1 MSLVQHII
9 DRMQINYRDD
19 YDDELEEFEE
29 DEPGDRF
36 TFMNPFRNMAT
47 SRLEEDIVMQVVLVR
62 AESIEDSKEI
72 CDQLLMRNAVVINME
87 KASGGQKSRIIDFVS
102 GAVYGVNGS
111 ILSVSNSIYIAV
123 PEDIELSD
131 GEQEG

>member
-9 DRMQINYRDD
+9 DRIQMNYRDD

-29 DEPGDRF
+29 DEHDDRF
-36 TFMNPFRNMAT
+36 TFMTPFRNMAT
-47 SRLEEDIVMQVVLVR
+47 SRLEEDTVMQVVLVR
-62 AESIEDSKEI
+62 AESVEDSKEI

-87 KASGGQKSRIIDFVS
+87 KASGDQKSRIIDFVS
-102 GAVYGVNGS
+102 GTVYGVNGS
-111 ILSVSNSIYIAV
+111 ILSISNSIYIAA

>member
-29 DEPGDRF
+29 DEPGNRF

-47 SRLEEDIVMQVVLVR
+47 SRLEEDAIMQVVLVR

-87 KASGGQKSRIIDFVS
+87 KASGDQKSRIIDFVS

-111 ILSVSNSIYIAV
+111 ILSVSNSIYIAA
-123 PEDIELSD
+123 PEDIELSY